1 MFFFFCLHR
10 KSLDWAGSIRQ
21 WEGWDESS
29 FFVRAGSPQFLAAQ
43 ICFYQMGLV
52 PALGPSVVVQALQ
65 SLRRGGGLPAAGL
78 FLDLFSADEQLC
90 PEVCAYSARLAPCPP
105 PSPQV
110 FRASPAPPVPA
121 VLLAQPRAVQC
132 LVQSE
137 APQTWRVPELS
148 PVVLLG
154 QPSIV
159 GVDVLP
165 GISLSNGKAR
175 ACSACALQSH
185 LGKLHLCF
193 VGYLGAIVGTAGNE
207 KSFPLSLVPLLQ
219 TASATG
225 RQSC

>member
-65 SLRRGGGLPAAGL
+65 SLRWGGGLPAAGL

-90 PEVCAYSARLAPCPP
+90 PKVCAYSARLAPCPP

-110 FRASPAPPVPA
+110 F
-121 VLLAQPRAVQC
+121 
-132 LVQSE
+132 
-137 APQTWRVPELS
+137 
-148 PVVLLG
+148 
-154 QPSIV
+154 
-159 GVDVLP
+159 
-165 GISLSNGKAR
+165 
-175 ACSACALQSH
+175 
-185 LGKLHLCF
+185 
-193 VGYLGAIVGTAGNE
+193 
-207 KSFPLSLVPLLQ
+207 
-219 TASATG
+219 
-225 RQSC
+225 